1 MDDIALM
8 QEIAEALGKELLGR
22 PVPQMGI
29 STTASAPGSDPGNS
43 SSKSQIPCHFGGWPG
58 RVSRPLKPCC
68 SVQLRNPLPRAIGY
82 RLGRHSLK
90 VEELGST
97 PTGATS

>member
-29 STTASAPGSDPGNS
+29 STAASAPGSV
-43 SSKSQIPCHFGGWPG
+43 
-58 RVSRPLKPCC
+58 RVRI
-68 SVQLRNPLPRAIGY
+68 PRAAPLAY
-82 RLGRHSLK
+82 PNRQRK
-90 VEELGST
+90 RVESPSSERSNRSAST
-97 PTGATS
+97 NSPL